1 MKLPFTLQNVL
12 ETMIDRPIGLY
23 SNFPS
28 SNEYRRFSE
37 ITLLQD
43 GKILRSGNDVGT
55 WGMWGVLNGVLR
67 LMSEK
72 GYLSIEF
79 RTLETRNESVYAV
92 GRNVQ
97 EPIGAHRVILQIKQ
111 PITTFG
117 VCISSHVN
125 YEKVAVPRILKSLE
139 GDGFDMSRVLVVIGS
154 DSKNGGLF
162 RVVDPE
168 LGVMSARKREDI
180 FGLMALK
187 SVPPGKYPYWLLLH
201 DTCEVTNGF
210 TTNVANID
218 VGLNPDMVLLR
229 PLAEKQEFGLYESQ
243 FATEL
248 ENMAQDIS
256 HTDYFGL
263 VTQRAEVVVNLDS
276 LFKKEPERD
285 VYGMGVKRETVNF
298 HSIGLK
304 KFRAREMDTSHP

>member
-97 EPIGAHRVILQIKQ
+97 EPVGTHRVILQIKQ
-111 PITTFG
+111 PVTTFG

-139 GDGFDMSRVLVVIGS
+139 GDGFDMSKVIVVIGS
-154 DSKNGGLF
+154 DKENGMAAEGSKTGAAIRGCMPEPAHGCGQPSDHRSADAACSRAPHVAKGSDRPRVQARRPDGSRNG
-162 RVVDPE
+162 
-168 LGVMSARKREDI
+168 
-180 FGLMALK
+180 
-187 SVPPGKYPYWLLLH
+187 
-201 DTCEVTNGF
+201 
-210 TTNVANID
+210 
-218 VGLNPDMVLLR
+218 VGGIP
-229 PLAEKQEFGLYESQ
+229 
-243 FATEL
+243 
-248 ENMAQDIS
+248 
-256 HTDYFGL
+256 
-263 VTQRAEVVVNLDS
+263 
-276 LFKKEPERD
+276 
-285 VYGMGVKRETVNF
+285 
-298 HSIGLK
+298 
-304 KFRAREMDTSHP
+304 